1 MKSGMK
7 TLLVDNYDS
16 FTFNVAQALEVA
28 NGSAPIVVRND
39 ECTYDEIAAVLV
51 GSDATCLVPEWGV
64 PRAALGP
71 RTVVCTYW
79 IRLAVGVAPSRRDIL
94 LFIDQLDPDQWA
106 QLRALLERA
115 RCDAA
120 HALQGLREP
129 I

>member
-1 MKSGMK
+1 LHA
-7 TLLVDNYDS
+7 LLVAAALL
-16 FTFNVAQALEVA
+16 VAWPSGFRVAALAATAAHAVA
-28 NGSAPIVVRND
+28 RRPRATPVS
-39 ECTYDEIAAVLV
+39 VLV

-64 PRAALGP
+64 PPAALGP